1 MTAVK
6 AQGRRR
12 HIQDLRG
19 GAHAGWT
26 RRQDM
31 AVALVE
37 VDVAVVAEAA
47 RASKLIGAKVENDA
61 EEKVGT
67 IDDLMLV
74 GDTVEFAILSVGGFL
89 DLDAK
94 LVAISF
100 DDLQIEGDSVILPDA
115 TRDELKRLPEFRYR

>member
-1 MTAVK
+1 
-6 AQGRRR
+6 
-12 HIQDLRG
+12 
-19 GAHAGWT
+19 
-26 RRQDM
+26 M

-37 VDVAVVAEAA
+37 VDVMVVAEAA

-61 EEKVGT
+61 AEKIGT

-74 GDTVEFAILSVGGFL
+74 GDTVEYAVLSVGGFL

-100 DDLQIEGDSVILPDA
+100 DDLQIDRDSVILPDA
-115 TRDELKRLPEFRYR
+115 TRDELKRLPEFRYP